1 MSLRKMCILLLLNEQ
16 CIDAHYI
23 QLIDGVIEF
32 NYVFADFLPAG
43 SVRF

>member
-1 MSLRKMCILLLLNEQ
+1 MFYMSLRSS
-16 CIDAHYI
+16 YI

-43 SVRF
+43 SVHFW